1 MILLRKIR
9 KIIASDLQK
18 EVKTMSDIV
27 QEAIDRLHS
36 KGGRITSQRRLILE
50 TLDGMSGYGHPTAE
64 ELHHIVKQEDENI
77 HLSTVYRT
85 LRWLQNEGIVAS
97 RLFDEET
104 RQERFD
110 PALPTEHHHFVCTN
124 CNQVTEFNDPFIED
138 VKIHFEAR
146 TGAQVDSAAI
156 VLYGV
161 CKQCLSISSADTNLS

>member
-1 MILLRKIR
+1 MILLQKIR
-9 KIIASDLQK
+9 KIIASGLQK
-18 EVKTMSDIV
+18 EVETMSDIV
-27 QEAIDRLHS
+27 QEAINRLHAR
-36 KGGRITSQRRLILE
+36 GGRITSQRRLIIE

-64 ELHHIVKQEDENI
+64 ELHRIVKQKNENI

-138 VKIHFEAR
+138 VKTHFEAR
-146 TGAQVDSAAI
+146 SGSQVDSASI
-156 VLYGV
+156 VLYGI
-161 CKQCLSISSADTNLS
+161 CKQCQ